1 MLKFGYTIVYVEDV
15 RATLDFYNRAFGLP
29 TRFVTEDAQFGE
41 LETGATSLAFA
52 RHDVARDG
60 LPSGYRPLNE
70 DALPA
75 GIEVGLICDDVGIAY
90 ERAVNAGA
98 AALTP
103 PARKPWGQIVAYVRA
118 PEGTLV
124 ELCTAMG

>member
-15 RATLDFYNRAFGLP
+15 RATLDFYDRAFGLP

-52 RHDVARDG
+52 RHDVARES
-60 LPSGYRPLNE
+60 LPAGYRPLSE
-70 DALPA
+70 GPQPA
-75 GIEVGLICDDVGIAY
+75 GIEIGLVCDDVGIAF
-90 ERAVNAGA
+90 ERAVGAGA

-103 PARKPWGQIVAYVRA
+103 PVRKPWGQTVAYVRA